1 MNKQMKKRPLR
12 ILYLTASVSVGG
24 AERMLLCLA
33 KQIHSAGLPSHILV
47 FNNRNEADSLLPQF
61 QALDLPFHHITL
73 NRFYD
78 PRVIRAITD
87 YTRQHQ
93 IELIHTHLADADI
106 VGKVVGQRLRIP
118 VISTL
123 HTIPQGYE
131 NAAFHRRWPIRFTT
145 RNLATHLI
153 AVSEE
158 IRRQFIARW
167 RIPSRRISTIYN
179 GVDMETFLSI
189 TEGTKKNSPFVITNI
204 GSLTPQK
211 AQHVLLD
218 AAKLVLARQPQTQFL
233 IVGRGAL
240 AQDLAA
246 RARGLGIADRVEFT
260 GLRQDVPQI
269 LADSDIFVLSS
280 LREGMSLAAIEAMAA
295 ARPVVLTDVGG
306 NPELV
311 EAGVQGLI
319 VPSGDAAAL
328 AEALLTLR
336 EDPSRRTGIGRAA
349 RARVRDVFS
358 LETMTRQYEELY
370 RQIWTQYHE

>member
-1 MNKQMKKRPLR
+1 MKKRPLR

>member
-1 MNKQMKKRPLR
+1 
-12 ILYLTASVSVGG
+12 
-24 AERMLLCLA
+24 
-33 KQIHSAGLPSHILV
+33 
-47 FNNRNEADSLLPQF
+47 
-61 QALDLPFHHITL
+61 
-73 NRFYD
+73 
-78 PRVIRAITD
+78 
-87 YTRQHQ
+87 
-93 IELIHTHLADADI
+93 
-106 VGKVVGQRLRIP
+106 
-118 VISTL
+118 
-123 HTIPQGYE
+123 
-131 NAAFHRRWPIRFTT
+131 
-145 RNLATHLI
+145 
-153 AVSEE
+153 
-158 IRRQFIARW
+158 
-167 RIPSRRISTIYN
+167 
-179 GVDMETFLSI
+179 
-189 TEGTKKNSPFVITNI
+189 
-204 GSLTPQK
+204 
-211 AQHVLLD
+211 
-218 AAKLVLARQPQTQFL
+218 
-233 IVGRGAL
+233 
-240 AQDLAA
+240 
-246 RARGLGIADRVEFT
+246 LGIADRVEFT